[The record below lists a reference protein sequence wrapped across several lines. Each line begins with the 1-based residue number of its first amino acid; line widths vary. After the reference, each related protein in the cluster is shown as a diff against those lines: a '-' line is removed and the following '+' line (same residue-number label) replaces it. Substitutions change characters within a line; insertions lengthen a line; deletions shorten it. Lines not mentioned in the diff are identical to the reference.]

1 MTMRKRMILAVLAA
15 FLVPAAAWAQDSLEL
30 KGSGW
35 VNAKDI
41 GLDRL
46 KGKVVVV
53 FFFEEECPRC
63 LAGIPGRNQLR
74 KSYAEKP
81 VVFIAINSGNPRSVV
96 EEYAKSNKMEWP
108 IWVDEQRETEKPF
121 GFKISL
127 QNIYQ
132 WYIIDPEGKL
142 HRAPIDEKAVAED
155 VDKYL
160 ATAKMTFDG
169 ITIPEKLKP
178 VARELEMG
186 QYDPNIADLAGLAAK
201 GPKDLQPTAQAMYD
215 KLKPLA
221 ESGLEKAKSLEADG
235 KKYPAYV
242 EYARVA
248 TWFKRTEYE
257 KTATTALAVL
267 KKDKEVQDELAAKAM
282 LDQAKTLLYSSK
294 KSDKENAPT
303 LLAMLQK
310 KYPATEA
317 AKEAAKLAGK

>member
-1 MTMRKRMILAVLAA
+1 MRKLTMIFTVLAA
-15 FLVPAAAWAQDSLEL
+15 LLIPAAAWAQDTLEL

-41 GLDRL
+41 GLERL
-46 KGKVVVV
+46 KGKVIVV

-74 KSYAEKP
+74 KSFADKP
-81 VVFIAINSGNPRSVV
+81 VVFIAVNSGNPRSVV

-132 WYIIDPEGKL
+132 WTIIDPEGRL
-142 HRAPIDEKAVAED
+142 HRAPFDEKAIAED

-169 ITIPEKLKP
+169 ISVPEKLKP
-178 VARELEMG
+178 MARELELG
-186 QYDPNIADLAGLAAK
+186 QYDPNLADLAGLAAK
-201 GPKDLQPTAQAMYD
+201 GPKDLQPAAQAMYE

-221 ESGLEKAKSLEADG
+221 ESGLEKAKSLEAEG
-235 KKYPAYV
+235 KKYLAYV

-248 TWFKRTEYE
+248 AWFRRTEYE
-257 KTATTALAVL
+257 KTATAAMAGL
-267 KKDKEVQDELAAKAM
+267 KKDKEVQDEIAAKGL
-282 LDQAKTLLYSSK
+282 LDQARSLMSSSK
-294 KSDKENAPT
+294 RADKESAPA